1 MEAVTPLISSL
12 PLYFNTQ
19 TQKHL
24 RAEIKLELHI
34 SDLIL

>member
-1 MEAVTPLISSL
+1 MEAVTLLISSL
-12 PLYFNTQ
+12 PLYFN